1 MDKKS
6 RLKEELRLLRS
17 TEPDRDYLEKL
28 PKHTNSLHLTNNKIE
43 PYKKVNAI
51 IIPEDATNG
60 DVIKAM
66 FPNVEVDNA
75 EVELGGK
82 YITLWLNKNKW
93 EDIDYDWWNALYKKE
108 VGE

>member
-43 PYKKVNAI
+43 PYKKVNEI

-66 FPNVEVDNA
+66 FPKAWGSDYIDIFNKFTLYIDDDHELEVD
-75 EVELGGK
+75 
-82 YITLWLNKNKW
+82 I
-93 EDIDYDWWNALYKKE
+93 DWWNAPYKKE
-108 VGE
+108 VEE